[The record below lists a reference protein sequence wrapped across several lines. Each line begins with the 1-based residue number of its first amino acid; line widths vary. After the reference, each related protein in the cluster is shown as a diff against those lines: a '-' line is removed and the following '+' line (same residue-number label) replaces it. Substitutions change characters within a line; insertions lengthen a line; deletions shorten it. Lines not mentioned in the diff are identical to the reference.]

1 MGEGVGKY
9 SLTGKRIS
17 QASVCVFSSR
27 IIKQQKKLKKKTYTV
42 QYVDAYYEIE
52 GQS

>member
-27 IIKQQKKLKKKTYTV
+27 IIKQQKKLKKTYTV